1 MPQLKS
7 GIVVKKTEEVDREKK
22 KKKMK
27 PGAEHPLRHSLKG
40 KYVGIRGEKR
50 KASKKR

>member
-1 MPQLKS
+1 MYHIS
-7 GIVVKKTEEVDREKK
+7 KTFSDASAEVRDREKK
-22 KKKMK
+22 KKKIK
-27 PGAEHPLRHSLKG
+27 LGAEHPLRHSLKG